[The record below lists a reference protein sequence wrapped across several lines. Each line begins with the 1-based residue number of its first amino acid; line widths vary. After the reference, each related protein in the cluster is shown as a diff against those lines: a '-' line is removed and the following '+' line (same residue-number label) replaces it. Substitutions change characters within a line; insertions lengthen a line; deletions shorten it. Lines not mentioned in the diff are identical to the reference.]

1 MSAVNKTTNNNAETP
16 KTRQR
21 LVLAALAIAGAAYLG
36 HAAWFGAHYVETDN
50 AQIGSDIAPISSRIS
65 GFVMTVPVRE
75 NQRVKAGEL
84 LATLD
89 DRDAKARLS
98 QAEAELL
105 SAMTITGSQGQAAS
119 QLQSVAA
126 QARQSQALMTQVQAE
141 HDQAARELQRA
152 RTLLAQG
159 LISQQA
165 VDQADALERTTA
177 ARLLATRA
185 GASASQDQISVSK
198 ASLRGADAKLLA
210 AQANRQ
216 LAANQL
222 ADTRILAPFDGVIS
236 RKTVEPGQFMQPG
249 QSMMNLVGQ
258 DSVWVVANLKETEL
272 ADVQLGNKADFT
284 VDAYPDVVWQGQIES
299 LSPATGSKFT
309 LLPPDN
315 ATGNFTKVVQR
326 IPVRV
331 KILPKQHA
339 NLVLR
344 AGMSAVVTIKKS

>member
-1 MSAVNKTTNNNAETP
+1 MSAENPATETP

-21 LVLAALAIAGAAYLG
+21 LILITLVLAGAAYLG
-36 HAAWFGAHYVETDN
+36 HAVWFGAHYVETDN
-50 AQIGSDIAPISSRIS
+50 AQIGGDIAPISSRIS

-75 NQRVKAGEL
+75 NQLVKKGAL
-84 LATLD
+84 LVTLD
-89 DRDAKARLS
+89 DRDARARLA
-98 QAEAELL
+98 QAEAELI
-105 SAMTITGSQGQAAS
+105 SAMTLTGSQGQAAA
-119 QLQSVAA
+119 QLQSVSA

-141 HDQAARELQRA
+141 HEQAARELQRA
-152 RTLLAQG
+152 RTLLQQG

-165 VDQADALERTTA
+165 VDQADALSRTTA
-177 ARLLATRA
+177 ARLQATRA
-185 GASASQDQISVSK
+185 AAAASQDQIGVSR

-210 AQANRQ
+210 AQASRQ

-222 ADTRILAPFDGVIS
+222 ADTRIVAPFDGIIS

-249 QSMMNLVGQ
+249 QPMMNLVGQ
-258 DSVWVVANLKETEL
+258 DSIWVVANLKETEL
-272 ADVQLGNKADFT
+272 MQVKLGNNAEFT
-284 VDAYPDVVWQGQIES
+284 VDAYPDVVWQGQVES

-331 KILPKQHA
+331 KIPPGQHPD
-339 NLVLR
+339 LMLR
-344 AGMSAVVTIKKS
+344 AGMSAVVTISKS

>member
-1 MSAVNKTTNNNAETP
+1 MSAVHNTTETP

-21 LVLAALAIAGAAYLG
+21 LVLAALAVAGAGYFG
-36 HAAWFGAHYVETDN
+36 HTIWFGAHYVETDN

-65 GFVMTVPVRE
+65 GFVTTVPVRE
-75 NQRVKAGEL
+75 NQHVKTGDL
-84 LATLD
+84 LVTLD
-89 DRDAKARLS
+89 DRDAKARLA

-152 RTLLAQG
+152 RTLMKQG

-165 VDQADALERTTA
+165 VDQADALSRTTA
-177 ARLLATRA
+177 ARLQATQA
-185 GASASQDQISVSK
+185 GASASQDQVSVSK

-210 AQANRQ
+210 AQASRQ

-222 ADTRILAPFDGVIS
+222 ADTHIVAPFDGVIS

-249 QSMMNLVGQ
+249 QPMMNLVGQ
-258 DSVWVVANLKETEL
+258 DSIWVVANLKETEL
-272 ADVQLGNKADFT
+272 SQVNLGSSAKFT
-284 VDAYPDVVWQGQIES
+284 VDAYPDVIWEGQIES
-299 LSPATGSKFT
+299 MSPATGSKFT

-331 KILPKQHA
+331 KIMPKQHA
-339 NLVLR
+339 DLVLR

>member
-1 MSAVNKTTNNNAETP
+1 MSDVNTP
-16 KTRQR
+16 PAKHRQR
-21 LVLAALAIAGAAYLG
+21 LILAGLAIASIAYLG
-36 HAAWFGAHYVETDN
+36 HAAWFSAHYVETDN
-50 AQIGSDIAPISSRIS
+50 AQIGGDIAPISSRIS

-75 NQRVKAGEL
+75 NQRVKAGDL

-89 DRDAKARLS
+89 DRDARARLA
-98 QAEAELL
+98 QADAELQ
-105 SAMTITGSQGQAAS
+105 SAMTLAGSQGQAAS

-126 QARQSQALMTQVQAE
+126 QARQSQALMTQVEAE
-141 HDQAARELQRA
+141 HEQAARELQRA
-152 RTLLAQG
+152 RTLLKQG

-165 VDQADALERTTA
+165 VDQADALSRTTA
-177 ARLLATRA
+177 ARLQATRA
-185 GASASQDQISVSK
+185 AAAASQDQIHVSQ

-210 AQANRQ
+210 ARASRQ

-222 ADTRILAPFDGVIS
+222 ADTRIVAPFDGVIS

-249 QSMMNLVGQ
+249 QPMMNLVGQ

-272 ADVQLGNKADFT
+272 ADVKLGNHAEFT
-284 VDAYPDVVWQGQIES
+284 VDAYPDAVWQGEVES

-331 KILPKQHA
+331 KIQPRQHA
-339 NLVLR
+339 GLILR
-344 AGMSAVVTIKKS
+344 AGMSAVVLIRKS